1 MNRETPFRFEHEML
15 RPVISRIPEMFHVTP
30 GQRLR
35 VLQETA
41 IGSVV
46 PDVLLGVWSGEL
58 PHWNGLN
65 SISRHILAWLMV
77 WKTANSEEQLQRD
90 LFLSEHATTSAI
102 TALKRVGAITS
113 RDSGEVALL
122 PGLEVLD
129 SVQLVAIE
137 MKLKRWRDALQQAMD
152 YRSFAD
158 EAYVVL
164 DGNQVRLNDEI
175 TNAFV
180 ANGIGLFLQRNEE
193 LENVVTAIPSTP
205 RPSVDRLFALTKLAN
220 SGPYCLA

>member
-1 MNRETPFRFEHEML
+1 
-15 RPVISRIPEMFHVTP
+15 
-30 GQRLR
+30 
-35 VLQETA
+35 
-41 IGSVV
+41 
-46 PDVLLGVWSGEL
+46 
-58 PHWNGLN
+58 
-65 SISRHILAWLMV
+65 
-77 WKTANSEEQLQRD
+77 
-90 LFLSEHATTSAI
+90 
-102 TALKRVGAITS
+102 
-113 RDSGEVALL
+113 
-122 PGLEVLD
+122 
-129 SVQLVAIE
+129 
-137 MKLKRWRDALQQAMD
+137 MD

>member
-1 MNRETPFRFEHEML
+1 MGLTASLASSAQRTIINGSCQPPPPPVPASLNHEPRTPFRFEHEML

-122 PGLEVLD
+122 PGLEVWICPTCSD
-129 SVQLVAIE
+129 
-137 MKLKRWRDALQQAMD
+137 
-152 YRSFAD
+152 
-158 EAYVVL
+158 
-164 DGNQVRLNDEI
+164 
-175 TNAFV
+175 
-180 ANGIGLFLQRNEE
+180 RNEVE
-193 LENVVTAIPSTP
+193 AMARCPAASHGLP
-205 RPSVDRLFALTKLAN
+205 
-220 SGPYCLA
+220 